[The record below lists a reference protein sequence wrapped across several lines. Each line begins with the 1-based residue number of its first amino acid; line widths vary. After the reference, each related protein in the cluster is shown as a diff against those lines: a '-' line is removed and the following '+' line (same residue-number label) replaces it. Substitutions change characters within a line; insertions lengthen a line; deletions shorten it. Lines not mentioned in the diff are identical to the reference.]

1 MLRVATGKAIS
12 ADSRPRIEHGGRGMA
27 IRLYEPQDEDDWRRA
42 RRLVEDY
49 AAALGVDLSFQDFDR
64 ELEHLS
70 VEYAPPGGC
79 FRLAEDGGWPRG
91 CVGLRRFADTAKGD
105 FIGRDAVLAG
115 SSRPPDWQF
124 VGLEIVDPGPDALA
138 SDPIVKRGE
147 WIGYVTSCTLGF
159 RTEKRLALGY
169 VRHGS
174 LAVGEDY
181 AFDTYVV
188 VFDDIDDPGDPEII
202 ELECPPANNWD

>member
-12 ADSRPRIEHGGRGMA
+12 ADSRPRIQHGGRGMA

-79 FRLAEDGGWPRG
+79 FLLAEDGRWPRG
-91 CVGLRRFADTAKGD
+91 CVGLRRFADGE
-105 FIGRDAVLAG
+105 G
-115 SSRPPDWQF
+115 
-124 VGLEIVDPGPDALA
+124 E
-138 SDPIVKRGE
+138 VKRLYVAPSARGRGVGRALVQA
-147 WIGYVTSCTLGF
+147 IVAQGRRLGYSRLLLDTLPFMTSAKSLYRSVGF
-159 RTEKRLALGY
+159 RPIPAYRINPIPGTAYLALD
-169 VRHGS
+169 
-174 LAVGEDY
+174 L
-181 AFDTYVV
+181 
-188 VFDDIDDPGDPEII
+188 
-202 ELECPPANNWD
+202 